1 MTPAVQ
7 APKPIDDPL
16 AHLPKSSSVEYRKG
30 QMIYNAVQPADR
42 VYLVTQG
49 KVMVSRILSD
59 DKHVVMD
66 ICQPSDFFG
75 EGSLVNS
82 RSQSE
87 EAVAL
92 ENSRVMSWSPVEIVD
107 SVTRQTR
114 LGMALL
120 HVLAQRESELTW
132 RMESLAVDTIHLRVA
147 RSLLRLASRL
157 GVRQEDGTV
166 HMPPLTHKMLSQYV
180 GSTREI
186 VTHHMTEF
194 RKLGYLSYSQSGIM
208 IYREAL
214 QEWLN
219 HNAPAR

>member
-1 MTPAVQ
+1 M
-7 APKPIDDPL
+7 
-16 AHLPKSSSVEYRKG
+16 
-30 QMIYNAVQPADR
+30 
-42 VYLVTQG
+42 
-49 KVMVSRILSD
+49 
-59 DKHVVMD
+59 
-66 ICQPSDFFG
+66 
-75 EGSLVNS
+75 
-82 RSQSE
+82 SQSE
-87 EAVAL
+87 QAVAL
-92 ENSRVMSWSPVEIVD
+92 ENTRVISWTPAEIVD

-157 GVRQEDGTV
+157 GVRQDDGTV

-194 RKLGYLSYSQSGIM
+194 RKLGYLNYSRTGIVV
-208 IYREAL
+208 YREAL
-214 QEWLN
+214 QEWLQRN
-219 HNAPAR
+219 SPGRYAPIS